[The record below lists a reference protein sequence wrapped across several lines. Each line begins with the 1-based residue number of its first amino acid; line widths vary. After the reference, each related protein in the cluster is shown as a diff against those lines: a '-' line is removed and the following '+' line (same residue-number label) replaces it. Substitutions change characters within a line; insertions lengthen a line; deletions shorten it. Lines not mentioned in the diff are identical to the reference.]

1 MVKNSISIVIP
12 DEVSREAKNNAQ
24 DLRRKLAPYLVEL
37 SNENKKEMLKLGDKS
52 LAFVT
57 KARDWA
63 RSNPKLVPPYGDL
76 DEFNRDFEAYKKL
89 KEFVK
94 LLKPLVNDLED
105 TIMKLGNE
113 IYKESLVYY
122 GYMEGAADAEVEDAR
137 EAYMDLKERFPGR
150 GSKAEPEEEA
160 EA

>member
-1 MVKNSISIVIP
+1 MSNNSISIVIP
-12 DEVSREAKNNAQ
+12 DEVSREVENDAQ
-24 DLRRKLAPYLVEL
+24 NLRRKLDPYLTEI
-37 SNENKKEMLKLGDKS
+37 SNEDKKEMLKLGDKS

-57 KARDWA
+57 KAKDWA

-76 DEFNRDFEAYKKL
+76 DEFKRDFEAYEKL

-105 TIMKLGNE
+105 TIMKLGND

-122 GYMEGAADAEVEDAR
+122 GYMEGAADAHVEDAR

-150 GSKAEPEEEA
+150 GPKAAPEEEA
-160 EA
+160 EE